1 VSTEII
7 YLCIYRTEHGEKI
20 AEKVSSRIPEVGE
33 IISISYLDAQGNF
46 EVLNIGQRTILDGY
60 ELVSVQVRPLH
71 PRQSRNRLSKGIRS
85 IYTLPQSKEAD

>member
-1 VSTEII
+1 MSTEII

-46 EVLNIGQRTILDGY
+46 EVMKIGQRTILDGY
-60 ELVSVQVRPLH
+60 ELVSVQVRPLNPNISVH
-71 PRQSRNRLSKGIRS
+71 RLSKGIRS
-85 IYTLPQSKEAD
+85 IHTLLQSK